1 MYSRIDLES
10 IARGFIC
17 NINTPE
23 EHVIRYKEEWYE
35 LHKRFHKDG
44 KSPSDYGLD
53 YDFSK
58 ISIVAVFFGDAP
70 FGSALKI
77 NEAKDLQGKIEII
90 VHTNIQHGE
99 NKWDPYHIVK
109 MPKTSKLV
117 TFQYLHNPNL
127 KVSDVGHY

>member
-10 IARGFIC
+10 IARGIFC
-17 NINTPE
+17 NI
-23 EHVIRYKEEWYE
+23 KEKKEYIVNNKDEWYN
-35 LHKRFHKDG
+35 LFNKFRDG
-44 KSPSDYGLD
+44 KSPSDYELD

-77 NEAKDLQGKIEII
+77 NEAKDLQGKIEIV
-90 VHTNIQHGE
+90 VHTNIQQGE

-109 MPKTSKLV
+109 MPKTTKLI
-117 TFQYLHNPNL
+117 TFQYQHNPNL
-127 KVSDVGHY
+127 KVSDFGHC